1 MEDTLKKYA
10 NLVVRVGVNLQKGEE
25 LVINAG
31 VESAFFV
38 RYVAEK
44 AYEAGA
50 KCVTIFW
57 SDEKL
62 SRMKLIHEDL
72 SVLTDIP
79 NWLVESRNYVVEK
92 KAAYIA
98 ILAEDPE
105 IYEGI
110 APDKIAATTKA
121 RRQAYKRFYEAS
133 MSNEIRWSL
142 VAIPNLAWAKKIS
155 PTLPD
160 EVAVRYLWSLIFK
173 TMRLDKED
181 SVKAWKDHQERLK
194 KICAWLGKKKFTALK
209 YKNSLGTDFTIGLPK
224 GYLFTGGC
232 EKGKDGIEFS
242 ANMPTEEVFS
252 APDKLTASGK
262 VVASMPLFYNG
273 NKIEHFYFVFKDGKV
288 VEYDALI
295 GKDILKGLIET
306 DEGSSYL
313 GEVALVEYNSPIQNL
328 KTLFYNTLFDEN
340 ASCHF
345 ALGKAYPCITGA
357 ENMTK
362 EELLSLGLNESLE
375 HVDFM
380 IGTEDL
386 SIIGIDKNG
395 KETPVFINGNFAI

>member
-10 NLVVRVGVNLQKGEE
+10 ELIIKVGVNLQKGEE

-31 VESAFFV
+31 VDSAFFV
-38 RYVAEK
+38 RHVAEK

-50 KCVTIFW
+50 KCVTVFW

-62 SRMKLIHEDL
+62 SRMKLINEDL
-72 SVLTDIP
+72 SILTDIP
-79 NWLVESRNYVVEK
+79 KWLIESRDYIVDK
-92 KAAYIA
+92 KATYVA

-133 MSNEIRWSL
+133 MSNEIRWNL

-155 PTLPD
+155 PDLKD
-160 EVAVRYLWSLIFK
+160 DAAIRYLWSLIFK
-173 TMRLDKED
+173 TMRLDKAD
-181 SVKAWKDHQERLK
+181 SIKAWKDHQERLK
-194 KICAWLGKKKFTALK
+194 KICSWLSDKHFTMLK
-209 YKNSLGTDFTIGLPK
+209 YKNSIGTDFSIGLPQ
-224 GYLFTGGC
+224 GYFFTGGC
-232 EKGKDGIEFS
+232 ETGKDGIEFS

-252 APDKLTASGK
+252 APNRKRADGK

-273 NKIEHFYFVFKDGKV
+273 NKIEDFYFVFKDGKV
-288 VEYDALI
+288 IEYDAKV
-295 GKDILKGLIET
+295 GKDILKGLLDT

-313 GEVALVEYNSPIQNL
+313 GEVALVEYDSPIQNL

-362 EELLSLGLNESLE
+362 DELLSLGLNESLE

-386 SIIGIDKNG
+386 SIVGVDKSG